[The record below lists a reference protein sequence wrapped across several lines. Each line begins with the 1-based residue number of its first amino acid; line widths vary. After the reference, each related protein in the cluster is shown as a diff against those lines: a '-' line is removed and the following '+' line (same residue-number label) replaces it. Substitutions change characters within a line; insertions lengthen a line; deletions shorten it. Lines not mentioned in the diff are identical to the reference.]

1 MSDILKK
8 IYAGPFA
15 IFTFIWLF
23 IAGMITYPYF
33 FLTGFKADQMR
44 AFLYLQGKVV
54 QLAITLASG
63 FNKKIIKK
71 ELPKKPSILV
81 ANHPSTYDTFLFQA
95 FGIKDFI
102 CIAKAWPFRIIFYG
116 KFIEKAGYI
125 NTDNKTAEEIIE
137 ISIKRLEEGLHV
149 AVFPEGTRQ
158 KEIGRFRSLA
168 FEISLRSGAP
178 VIPFV
183 IKGLEEMLPRG
194 SYIPKKTPVKY
205 IQLDTVYPEDFK
217 MEAGALRMAQYVKN
231 LIKTKFE
238 ENK

>member
-1 MSDILKK
+1 MAEILKK
-8 IYAGPFA
+8 IYAAPFA
-15 IFTFIWLF
+15 IGTFIWLF
-23 IAGMITYPYF
+23 IAGLITYPYF
-33 FLTGFKADQMR
+33 FLTGFKAGQMR
-44 AFLYLQGKVV
+44 AFLYFQGKAV
-54 QLAITLASG
+54 QLAITFASG

-71 ELPKKPSILV
+71 NLPKKPAILV

-95 FGIKDFI
+95 FGIKDFV
-102 CIAKAWPFRIIFYG
+102 CIAKDWPFKIIFYG

-125 NTDNKTAEEIIE
+125 NTNNRTAEEIIE
-137 ISIKRLEEGLHV
+137 ISRKRLDEGLHV

-168 FEISLRSGAP
+168 FELSLRSGAP
-178 VIPFV
+178 VVPFV

-217 MEAGALRMAQYVKN
+217 IEAGALRMAQYVKK
-231 LIKTKFE
+231 LIKE
-238 ENK
+238 EFNKY